1 MGFSLHKDRLAQ
13 PLSTGTACAVPGSLV
28 LLVWRWVL
36 LAWLMWGIGEAC
48 TVAQVGGLAI
58 PTYAGCRR
66 ARGRQGAAWKRR
78 RCLTRRVPAGL
89 DAPCARRLQDLAVG
103 MEECSRRRSNQ
114 RMDLEENEEAGL
126 RSRRDC
132 ACVRF
137 ARVRFVGSL
146 NVGHPMSWWNS
157 LDPTCPHICAS
168 QRIMPAH
175 SLASLNPA
183 QVGSFSQASRQA
195 LRVPTL
201 IGTIGAYDCCRPFLP
216 PPVSLG
222 SRYSTSRVCSLPV
235 GHPRFPRDLVLFG
248 LGRTA
253 PCS

>member
-1 MGFSLHKDRLAQ
+1 M
-13 PLSTGTACAVPGSLV
+13 
-28 LLVWRWVL
+28 
-36 LAWLMWGIGEAC
+36 
-48 TVAQVGGLAI
+48 
-58 PTYAGCRR
+58 
-66 ARGRQGAAWKRR
+66 
-78 RCLTRRVPAGL
+78 PAGL
-89 DAPCARRLQDLAVG
+89 DAPCARRLQELAVG

-195 LRVPTL
+195 LRFPTL
-201 IGTIGAYDCCRPFLP
+201 IGTIGAYDCCRPFPATSGLP
-216 PPVSLG
+216 WRQVLHVEGLFASRGTPSFPSGPGSLWVG
-222 SRYSTSRVCSLPV
+222 LSRTLLV
-235 GHPRFPRDLVLFG
+235 RDRQLSWVHGKSF
-248 LGRTA
+248 
-253 PCS
+253 